1 MPLFFTVP
9 PTHKPLEV
17 SPLKKLFLISLLV
30 LGCAC
35 ALALFPQVKGR
46 SAAHSTK
53 AKPAVAVPA
62 VAGLPDLIVDQ
73 ATLRQHWVVRVE
85 DLPAEFC
92 SVEEGGITPGT
103 HTLLRFTVGTPN
115 IGTADLFVGDPNQ
128 HVDDGLFEFASCH
141 NHYHF
146 RHYAT
151 YELVDPANGFVWRAA
166 KRGFCMIDIEKYQ
179 GYTGDR
185 DNQPHYRNC
194 GAINIPG
201 NQGISKGWSDVY
213 EWKLGGQYF
222 VLDGGDGQPVV
233 PPGQYII
240 RVTVNPGFVPKG
252 TEPCRF
258 ADPLHKGVCHQ
269 LPESDFENNVS
280 QITITI
286 PEKATR
292 QGVGPLK
299 NQVAITTEP
308 IDQ

>member
-1 MPLFFTVP
+1 MVF
-9 PTHKPLEV
+9 
-17 SPLKKLFLISLLV
+17 
-30 LGCAC
+30 
-35 ALALFPQVKGR
+35 ALALAGALSAPR
-46 SAAHSTK
+46 LRAHSAAQ
-53 AKPAVAVPA
+53 

-85 DLPAEFC
+85 DLPADFC
-92 SVEEGGITPGT
+92 SVQEGGITPGT

-115 IGTADLFVGDPNQ
+115 IGTADLVVGDPNQ

-141 NHYHF
+141 GHYHF

-151 YELVDPANGFVWRAA
+151 YELVDPATGYVWRAA

-179 GYTGDR
+179 GYTGER
-185 DNQPHYRNC
+185 DNQRHFASC
-194 GAINIPG
+194 GGIGIPG

-213 EWKLGGQYF
+213 VWKLGGQYF
-222 VLDGGDGQPVV
+222 VLDGGDGQPPV

-252 TEPCRF
+252 QEPCRY
-258 ADPLHKGVCHQ
+258 ADPLHRGVCHQ

-299 NQVAITTEP
+299 NQPALTSEP
-308 IDQ
+308 VDE